1 MTRRVIDQGMRSYY
15 QRRAREYDDWWLGEG
30 RFSTRSRP
38 GWHEEVAALAAAV
51 RALSPVPTLDIA
63 CGTAYLSLH
72 LGGELTAIDQSPA
85 MVEIARRRLPGA
97 RVRCGEAVPLGFA
110 DDEFDRVFTGH
121 FYGHLREAER
131 EAFLA
136 EARRVGGE
144 LVVVDS
150 VLRRGVPAA
159 QRQERILDDGSRHRV
174 YKRFF
179 TGAGL
184 ADELG
189 GGEVLH
195 EGDWFVAARA
205 PPAPQPNR
213 ALRPSPSSV

>member
-1 MTRRVIDQGMRSYY
+1 MRSYY
-15 QRRAREYDDWWLGEG
+15 QRRAREYDNWWLGEG

-38 GWHEEVAALAAAV
+38 GWHEGVAALTAAV
-51 RALSPVPTLDIA
+51 RALSPVPTLDVA
-63 CGTAYLSLH
+63 CGTGYLSLH
-72 LGGELTAIDQSPA
+72 LRGELTAIDQSPA

-97 RVRCGEAVPLGFA
+97 RVR
-110 DDEFDRVFTGH
+110 
-121 FYGHLREAER
+121 
-131 EAFLA
+131 
-136 EARRVGGE
+136 ARRGGPAQVRRRRVRPRLHGPFLRTPSAKQSARRSSPKRGESGGE

-150 VLRRGVPAA
+150 GLRGGVPAA

-179 TGAGL
+179 TARGL

-205 PPAPQPNR
+205 
-213 ALRPSPSSV
+213 